1 MKEQLYE
8 NLQHAAA
15 SKGALAVGVGT
26 ATAPGWMVWINT
38 LVSSD
43 NFGSLMVIVGAL
55 VSITIIVVNIQ
66 SIIIKART
74 SKQTQRQERIRTA
87 LLEAQAAEK
96 KIQID

>member
-1 MKEQLYE
+1 MKEQLIE
-8 NLQHAAA
+8 SIQHASA
-15 SKGALAVGVGT
+15 SKAALAVGVGT
-26 ATAPGWMVWINT
+26 ATAPGWMGWING

-96 KIQID
+96 HITID